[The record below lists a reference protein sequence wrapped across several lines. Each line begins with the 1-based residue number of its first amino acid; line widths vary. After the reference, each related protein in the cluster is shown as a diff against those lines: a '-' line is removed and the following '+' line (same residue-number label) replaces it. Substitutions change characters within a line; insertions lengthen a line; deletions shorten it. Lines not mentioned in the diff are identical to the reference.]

1 MMCELYGCAR
11 YYFSSP
17 LCFAWRVLGRPN
29 SMGYA
34 YHRLARDIL
43 ASPKLPDSRCIYCAV
58 DAIVAVRNESANVF
72 GCVNTL
78 LSQKGVRK
86 VIIVDDH
93 SDDGTA
99 ELARSLAEP
108 LRPVTVLS
116 LEGGELGKADAC
128 WAGARLS
135 DAEWLLFVDADTRLQ
150 EGVVEK
156 ALSLALQRGVDAVS
170 ILGSFRCSS
179 ILGEAFTALNVGL
192 LNAFATLKDV
202 NDTAKRTAYFAGSFI
217 LSRRSQ
223 YLALGGHSAVRC
235 EIVEDKALAEL
246 YKKRGY
252 RILLCYAPPSGFHCL
267 GWRQRG
273 WPSCI
278 DDQRDHTVDD
288 LRWEPQVGGFLCGY
302 ECTSFGPLLRVNPW
316 LYGSKTT
323 WQLVFCLRRNYTTH
337 GDALRSALSTYN
349 RREHEGSTR
358 LLCSP
363 PTADSLLLDWSVQSL
378 EGKTCKVEGSTIST
392 TKGSIHS
399 CIRQY
404 KRKLTLGSSA
414 TTLIA

>member
-1 MMCELYGCAR
+1 MAVHDIISALLY
-11 YYFSSP
+11 
-17 LCFAWRVLGRPN
+17 VTLGVC
-29 SMGYA
+29 SVGLIVWVTLT
-34 YHRLARDIL
+34 HRLARDIL

-217 LSRRSQ
+217 LTRRSQ

-252 RILLCYAPPSGFHCL
+252 RILLCYAPQAVSTVWGGGKGDGLVASMIREITPSM
-267 GWRQRG
+267 
-273 WPSCI
+273 
-278 DDQRDHTVDD
+278 
-288 LRWEPQVGGFLCGY
+288 
-302 ECTSFGPLLRVNPW
+302 TSA
-316 LYGSKTT
+316 GS
-323 WQLVFCLRRNYTTH
+323 
-337 GDALRSALSTYN
+337 LRSAAFSVGMSVLHLAPYL
-349 RREHEGSTR
+349 G
-358 LLCSP
+358 LILGF
-363 PTADSLLLDWSVQSL
+363 TAPKPL
-378 EGKTCKVEGSTIST
+378 G
-392 TKGSIHS
+392 
-399 CIRQY
+399 
-404 KRKLTLGSSA
+404 TLFFAFGV
-414 TTLIA
+414 TTLLMVMLFEALSLRITGGSMKALPAYFAALPLQIASFWIGVYKAWRGKPVKWRGRLYQPQKARSTAVYASISEN